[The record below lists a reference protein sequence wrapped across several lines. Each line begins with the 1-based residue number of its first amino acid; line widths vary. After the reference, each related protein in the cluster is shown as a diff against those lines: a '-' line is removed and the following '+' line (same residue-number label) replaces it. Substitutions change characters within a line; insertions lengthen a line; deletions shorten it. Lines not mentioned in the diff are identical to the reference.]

1 WSTDLGAPILGGVV
15 PSPPYLYVG
24 TYDGTIRALVSDKA
38 VPAAPTPKP
47 DASGCQ
53 VGGGGGWLLVA
64 MLLAALRRRARRLP
78 RTNESRLFGAFRRGW
93 GSYRGSTSAAAAA
106 RAKRLPLL

>member
-1 WSTDLGAPILGGVV
+1 RVVGRPTRGGGVPRP
-15 PSPPYLYVG
+15 PSLCGGPSAATPG
-24 TYDGTIRALVSDKA
+24 GGVSDRA
-38 VPAAPTPKP
+38 APAAPTPKP

-106 RAKRLPLL
+106 RAKRLPLV